1 MNVYKMEYYVE
12 IFGVVSFAYGISLI
26 ASSAFS
32 YLIENYLNDINLAYA
47 IIFCV
52 GGGFSLVSTFIGFF
66 EGENKFE
73 IE

>member
-1 MNVYKMEYYVE
+1 M
-12 IFGVVSFAYGISLI
+12 VSFAYGISLI

-32 YLIENYLNDINLAYA
+32 YLIENYLSDINLAYV